1 MSRTDGRFEQKL
13 PVTDAFLPM
22 DASDFFS
29 VGAGAS
35 TLTLNAKGDVSFNM
49 AASLAGK
56 WICSVTGLLFRKGM
70 APFLQEQFGTAAGV
84 AGPTA
89 VANTSDPD
97 ASIGPPPQTG
107 QLNIT
112 PQTGFLP
119 KGVKIV
125 DVVLHY
131 FIGTNP
137 LAVHTAGISKTVKPT
152 PGTPAALVVTDIV
165 ANAAN
170 GLATAANALKQSTLI
185 AVASP
190 TFNVTDLS
198 ELIIEVDAT
207 TPAGGTYQ
215 MYGGTLHVQ
224 YNYN

>member
-1 MSRTDGRFEQKL
+1 MRTGGRFEQKT
-13 PVTDAFLPM
+13 PVTDAFLPC

-49 AASLAGK
+49 AQSLAGK
-56 WICSVTGLLFRKGM
+56 WVCSLTGLIYRSGL

-84 AGPTA
+84 AGPTS

-97 ASIGPPPQTG
+97 AQSGVPPFTG
-107 QLNIT
+107 ASQLT
-112 PQTGFLP
+112 PLTGFIP
-119 KGVKIV
+119 KGIKII
-125 DVVLHY
+125 DITYHY

-137 LAVHTAGISKTVKPT
+137 LSVHTIGLSKTVKPT
-152 PGTPAALVVTDIV
+152 SGTPAALTVTDIV

-170 GLATAANALKQSTLI
+170 GLATAANANPQSTT
-185 AVASP
+185 VTVSSP
-190 TFNVTDLS
+190 VFNVTDLS

-207 TPAGGTYQ
+207 TPAGGTYRN
-215 MYGGTLHVQ
+215 YGATVHLQ